1 MIETLMERLIKRA
14 LASTV
19 GTTLNKEIAQF
30 FGLSDGKVNLPVKSI
45 EKGGPS
51 CLHTVM
57 IPIQD
62 GKDILISCA
71 RENSKYFYLT
81 DESGAL
87 RAAAISTSSRPSL
100 ALVSNE
106 QVNDEYKGHFNSTS
120 LFSCSTACPT
130 TMTIIGR
137 AKRVASSTRGRTVKR
152 SLPNF

>member
-1 MIETLMERLIKRA
+1 MRLVNLAAMLLGIAGPVYAQTTLLAPVMTETLMERLIKRT

-19 GTTLNKEIAQF
+19 DTTLNKEIARF
-30 FGLSDGKVNLPVKSI
+30 FGLSDGKANLPVKSI
-45 EKGGPS
+45 ENAGPS

-81 DESGAL
+81 DKNGAL

-106 QVNDEYKGHFNSTS
+106 QVNDEYKDT
-120 LFSCSTACPT
+120 L
-130 TMTIIGR
+130 
-137 AKRVASSTRGRTVKR
+137 TRLAYLAAQ
-152 SLPNF
+152 LPAQ

>member
-1 MIETLMERLIKRA
+1 MRLVNLAAMLLGIAGPVYAQTTLLAPVMTETLMERLIKRT

-19 GTTLNKEIAQF
+19 DTTLNKEIARF
-30 FGLSDGKVNLPVKSI
+30 FGLGDGKANLPVKSI
-45 EKGGPS
+45 ENAGPS

-81 DESGAL
+81 DKNGAL
-87 RAAAISTSSRPSL
+87 RAAGISTTSRPSL

-106 QVNDEYKGHFNSTS
+106 QVNDEYKDT
-120 LFSCSTACPT
+120 L
-130 TMTIIGR
+130 
-137 AKRVASSTRGRTVKR
+137 TRLAYLAAQ
-152 SLPNF
+152 LPAQ